1 MFKTG
6 NLTMKDQNIHIFL
19 LEDDL
24 SFGAVLKSYLEL
36 NDYQVT
42 WVDDGKNAVNCFR
55 NGEFQLCLLDVML
68 PNVDGFTVGAEIRK
82 INTHVPFIFLTAKTM
97 KEDVLKGYSVGADD
111 YVTKP
116 FDTDVLIC
124 KIKAVLNRGRVP
136 GKLKADTYE
145 IGSYLFN
152 VQKRNISRNGQVQG
166 LSPKESELLEL
177 LVEYR
182 NDLLPRETALKKIWG
197 DDGYFT
203 ARSMDVYLSKL
214 RKYLADDPAIVIK
227 NIHSSGFI
235 LQINK

>member
-1 MFKTG
+1 
-6 NLTMKDQNIHIFL
+6 MKDHNIHIFL

-42 WVDDGKNAVNCFR
+42 WVDDGKRAVECFH

-82 INTHVPFIFLTAKTM
+82 LDAHVPFIFLTAKTM

-116 FDTDVLIC
+116 FDTEVLIC
-124 KIKAVLNRGRVP
+124 KIKAILNRGRAQE
-136 GKLKADTYE
+136 KKKTDSYE
-145 IGSYLFN
+145 IGSYTFY
-152 VQKRNISRNGQVQG
+152 VQKRNIVRNGLEQS

-214 RKYLADDPAIVIK
+214 RKYLSDDPSVEIK